1 MRNLLLTL
9 SALFV
14 LTALNAQQ
22 DERTY
27 FGIKGGVN
35 LANIRS
41 GSSFTNDDNFDTRT
55 GIAAG
60 GFFHLGLT
68 KAIAIQPEIL
78 YSEMGAKFQANTS
91 SALASAGEVQ
101 MNYLS
106 VPVLLKV
113 SPFKALGLFVGPQLD
128 YYMGGTLKF
137 DEGEI
142 EEQDLSYEGS
152 SGGQTFLAVT
162 AGLELNLFGNLGLYG
177 RYIYG
182 LSNTVK
188 GDYQDIYTQG
198 SILYNDAIQVG
209 LTLGFPGKDKG
220 MEAEVM
226 SEAALIDS
234 DGDGTP
240 DVNDACPMVAGSA
253 KYNGCPTPDTDGDGI
268 NDEVDKCP
276 NEFGTA
282 KYGGCPVPDSDGD
295 GFADDVDKC
304 PNEAGELK
312 YNGCPPTDS
321 DGDGINDDMDKCPN
335 QKGTAAYDGCPVPDS
350 DGDGV
355 NNDADLCP
363 HYPGT
368 AANGGCPEMNLYF
381 ENNDPKLTIID
392 KARLDYALEVI
403 EANPKAKIVLD
414 GYASTKGDE
423 AYNMKLSQ
431 KRADS
436 VMAYL
441 VSKGVA
447 ADRMT
452 AVGKGEIEVKA
463 DTKEESETL
472 SRRVHVRVAK

>member
-9 SALFV
+9 AALLV
-14 LTALNAQQ
+14 LTGLNGQQ
-22 DERTY
+22 DGRTY

-60 GFFHLGLT
+60 GFFHLALT
-68 KAIAIQPEIL
+68 DAVAIQPEIL
-78 YSEMGAKFQANTS
+78 YSQMGAKFQANTS
-91 SALASAGEVQ
+91 AFLASSGELE

-106 VPVLLKV
+106 IPLLIKV

-128 YYMGGTLKF
+128 YYMDGKVTY
-137 DEGEI
+137 DDGEKDD
-142 EEQDLSYEGS
+142 QNLSYNGA
-152 SGGQTFLAVT
+152 SGGQTFLALTGGV
-162 AGLELNLFGNLGLYG
+162 ELNLFGNLGIYG

-188 GDYQDIYTQG
+188 GDYQDVFTQG

-209 LTLGFPGKDKG
+209 LTLGFPGKDKPMDG
-220 MEAEVM
+220 EMTSANP
-226 SEAALIDS
+226 ALDS

-240 DVNDACPMVAGSA
+240 DINDACPLVAGTP
-253 KYNGCPTPDTDGDGI
+253 KYNGCPVPDSDGDGI

-276 NEFGTA
+276 KEFGTA

-304 PNEAGELK
+304 PNQAGELK
-312 YNGCPPTDS
+312 YNGCPPTDT

-355 NNDADLCP
+355 NDEQDKCP
-363 HYPGT
+363 HYPGK
-368 AANGGCPEMNLYF
+368 AENGGCPSMNLYF
-381 ENNDPKLTIID
+381 ANDDPKLTTID
-392 KARLDYALEVI
+392 IARLDFALEVI
-403 EANPKAKIVLD
+403 EANPTTKVILD
-414 GYASTKGDE
+414 GYASPVGSED
-423 AYNMKLSQ
+423 YNMKLSQ
-431 KRADS
+431 KRAES

-441 VSKGVA
+441 ISKGVA
-447 ADRMT
+447 ADRLT

-463 DTKEESETL
+463 ETKEASDTL
-472 SRRVHVRVAK
+472 SRRVHFRVAK

>member
-9 SALFV
+9 AAIFV

-78 YSEMGAKFQANTS
+78 YSQMGAKFKANTS
-91 SALASAGEVQ
+91 SALTTDGEVE

-113 SPFKALGLFVGPQLD
+113 SPFKVLGLFVGPQID
-128 YYMGGTLKF
+128 YYMGGKVTYD
-137 DEGEI
+137 DESKDD
-142 EEQDLSYEGS
+142 QNMSYNGS
-152 SGGQTFLAVT
+152 AGGQTFLALT
-162 AGLELNLFGNLGLYG
+162 GGLELNLFGNLGIYG

-182 LSNTVK
+182 ISNTVR

-209 LTLGFPGKDKG
+209 LTLGFPGKDKP
-220 MEAEVM
+220 MDAEAM
-226 SEAALIDS
+226 SDAPALDS

-240 DVNDACPMVAGSA
+240 DVNDACPMVAGSP
-253 KYNGCPTPDTDGDGI
+253 KYNGCPIPDSDGDGI

-276 NEFGTA
+276 QQFGTA
-282 KYGGCPVPDSDGD
+282 QYGGCPVPDSDGD

-304 PNEAGELK
+304 PNQAGELK

-335 QKGTAAYDGCPVPDS
+335 QRGLAAYDGCPVPDS

-355 NNDADLCP
+355 NDDEDMCP

-368 AANGGCPEMNLYF
+368 AANSGCPEMNLYF
-381 ENNDPKLTIID
+381 ENDDPKLTTID
-392 KARLDYALEVI
+392 IARLDYALEVI
-403 EANPKAKIVLD
+403 EANPKAKIILD
-414 GYASTKGDE
+414 GYASTVGSE
-423 AYNMKLSQ
+423 AYNLKLSQ

-447 ADRMT
+447 ADRLT
-452 AVGKGEIEVKA
+452 AVGKGEIEVEA
-463 DTKEESETL
+463 DTKKASEIL
-472 SRRVHVRVAK
+472 SRRVHVRVGK